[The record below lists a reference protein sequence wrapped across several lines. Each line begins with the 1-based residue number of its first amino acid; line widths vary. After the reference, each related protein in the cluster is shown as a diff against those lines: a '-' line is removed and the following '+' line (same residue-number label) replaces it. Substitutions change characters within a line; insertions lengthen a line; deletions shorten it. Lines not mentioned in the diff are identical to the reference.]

1 MTESSAGTST
11 VAQRLG
17 ICALNA
23 RGTGSGCFLV
33 EELRP
38 HRMPS
43 GEATKNA
50 RKHYKH
56 PEEGGI
62 K

>member
-1 MTESSAGTST
+1 M
-11 VAQRLG
+11 VVQRLG
-17 ICALNA
+17 IRTLNA
-23 RGTGSGCFLV
+23 RGTGLGCFLV
-33 EELRP
+33 EELRS

-43 GEATKNA
+43 GEAKKKE
-50 RKHYKH
+50 RKHYKQ

>member
-1 MTESSAGTST
+1 VTGSSAGTST

-17 ICALNA
+17 ICTLNA

-38 HRMPS
+38 HHMPS
-43 GEATKNA
+43 GEATKKE
-50 RKHYKH
+50 RKRYKH